1 MMFAFLMITA
11 GCGKGPEGGP
21 SVNTSISQPQKP
33 SEPMPARRAQPTQ
46 MKVTVP
52 AGTHTVEDPMLQWT
66 DLNVYPADNAVVLQG
81 AAVGPIGDQA
91 HAQFWLAG
99 VHDHDASNG
108 PSHLEAVMVYS
119 IDCDDCPGEETATAR
134 FDSARSDPSTPAH
147 LLGVEA
153 MRIEDIDKD
162 GTFEVVCTARF
173 KACCGDTTN
182 RRPYSETIVLTAKGT
197 EIVRVPHS
205 TK

>member
-1 MMFAFLMITA
+1 MIVAFVVIA
-11 GCGKGPEGGP
+11 AACGKES
-21 SVNTSISQPQKP
+21 SVEATRTPAVSRPQAP
-33 SEPMPARRAQPTQ
+33 SEPTPTARAKPTE

-52 AGTHTVEDPMLQWT
+52 AATHTVEDPMLQWT

-81 AAVGPIGDQA
+81 AAVGPIGDQS

-99 VHDHDASNG
+99 VHDHNASDG

-119 IDCDDCPGEETATAR
+119 IDCEDCPGEETTTAR
-134 FDSARSDPSTPAH
+134 IDSARSDPSTPAH
-147 LLGVEA
+147 LLGVET
-153 MRIEDIDKD
+153 MRIEDVDKD

-182 RRPYSETIVLTAKGT
+182 QRPYSETIVLTAKGT
-197 EIVRVPHS
+197 EIVRVPYS

>member
-1 MMFAFLMITA
+1 MTVAFILIAAACGSGPKNEVNAKPAPTQTPNTTVETTA
-11 GCGKGPEGGP
+11 
-21 SVNTSISQPQKP
+21 SRT
-33 SEPMPARRAQPTQ
+33 QPTE

-52 AGTHTVEDPMLQWT
+52 TATHTVEDPMLQWS
-66 DLNVYPADNAVVLQG
+66 DLNAYPAENAVVLQG

-91 HAQFWLAG
+91 HASFWLVG
-99 VHDHDASNG
+99 VQDTDVSNG

-119 IDCDDCPGEETATAR
+119 TDCDDCPGEETTTMR

-153 MRIEDIDKD
+153 MQIKD
-162 GTFEVVCTARF
+162 VDDDGRFEVVCQARF
-173 KACCGDTTN
+173 RACCGDETN
-182 RRPYSETIVLTAKGT
+182 RRPYSETIALTAKGT
-197 EIVRVPHS
+197 EIVRVPYS